1 MPNNARLLLIDS
13 AQGEALMNF
22 RDVLEATRESF
33 VLHQQGEGRVFPL
46 VRERLPEG
54 VWGIKSGNVA
64 EQNLLGFKSAGFWP
78 ANREKGGEPHQAT
91 IMLVDPATGR
101 PLCIIDGNGVT
112 TMRTGAAGGLGL
124 LQLARADSSRVCV
137 FGTGVQARVQ
147 LRYALELIPSL
158 RQVDYVSSSGEADLA
173 FERQFSE
180 RCTIAPAADRN
191 ASVALADIVITAT
204 TGRGPLFNLDAVRPG
219 THFNCVGADS
229 LGKRELPEGL
239 LQQARLF
246 VDDHIQARQIG
257 EMQWAPELPC
267 RQLGE
272 LLSGQL
278 QAHRKPEDIT
288 IFDMTGIALQDLTV
302 ARLIYERALARGVGT
317 SVAWP
322 W

>member
-272 LLSGQL
+272 LLSGQQ

-288 IFDMTGIALQDLTV
+288 VFDMTGIALQDLTV